1 MSQTRPTG
9 HITNTT
15 NYTHMLDIIPLLVRL
30 DLTWAFTATGNV
42 RSSVHPVHSWLAI
55 HGPVR
60 PRTTL
65 ACASDS
71 GDNSTAGV
79 GAVEVQPST
88 HLRDGRGN
96 YYIAGSLRHN
106 SWP

>member
-1 MSQTRPTG
+1 MSQTGPTG

-15 NYTHMLDIIPLLVRL
+15 NYTHVLDIISLLKRL
-30 DLTWAFTATGNV
+30 DLTWAFTSTRDIRAF
-42 RSSVHPVHSWLAI
+42 VHPVHSGLSV

-65 ACASDS
+65 AYAADS
-71 GDNSTAGV
+71 GDNSTAGI
-79 GAVEVQPST
+79 GAVEVQTST
-88 HLRDGRGN
+88 HLRDGCGN

-106 SWP
+106 S